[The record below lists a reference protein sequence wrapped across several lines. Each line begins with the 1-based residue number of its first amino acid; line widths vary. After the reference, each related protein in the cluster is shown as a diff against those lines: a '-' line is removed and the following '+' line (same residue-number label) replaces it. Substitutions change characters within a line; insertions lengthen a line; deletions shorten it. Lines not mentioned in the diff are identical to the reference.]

1 MEGFHQ
7 LHIFNKKNRN
17 IIKFIFL
24 IKIITSLK
32 IKQKIP
38 PKDSVDQMKQSNN
51 QRGEIDPESDTIPTT
66 HFHQMKS
73 AVERNPS

>member
-1 MEGFHQ
+1 M
-7 LHIFNKKNRN
+7 
-17 IIKFIFL
+17 
-24 IKIITSLK
+24 
-32 IKQKIP
+32 KQKIP
-38 PKDSVDQMKQSNN
+38 PKNSVDQMKQSNN